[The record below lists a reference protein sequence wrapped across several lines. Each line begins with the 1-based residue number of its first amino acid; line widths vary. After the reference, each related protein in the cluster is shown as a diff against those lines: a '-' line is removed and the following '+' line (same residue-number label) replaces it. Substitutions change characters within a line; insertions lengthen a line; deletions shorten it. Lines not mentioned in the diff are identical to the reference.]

1 MNTSVNPSVNPSCGE
16 APPDAGPAEGGGPA
30 ADAHPVN
37 IGICGLG
44 TVANGLVGLLCHERD
59 RLGQRIGRRLELK
72 RIASRTPKPDLVPEG
87 VHFSTN
93 LFDLVEDPE
102 VDMLVEL
109 IGGVNPALPLIE
121 RALELGKPVVTANKE
136 VLAKHGDALF
146 SLAAARGV
154 PIGFEASV
162 GGGIPIIKAMRESLA
177 GDQVM
182 RIVGIVNGTTNFIL
196 SRMAEKGASFEA
208 SLKEAQ
214 ELGFAEA
221 EPDYDIHGTDAA
233 HKIAILAAIAWGLAF
248 DVGRVHTE
256 GMHLIRAEDLDFA
269 TRLGYSIKHLGVAEM
284 DGNGVQTRVYP
295 ALVHQSNLLAQ
306 VRGVTNALEVSSQ
319 ALGKSLYI
327 GPGAGALPTAN
338 SVLADIIDIASGN
351 AHRPLWATG
360 ACVGRTPASEPSSS
374 FYLRAQVDDKTGVLA
389 HLAEAL
395 ASKGIG
401 IDTLL
406 QPEIGE
412 RAPKRSD
419 VASIVLVTHETM
431 EARMLEAVKLIE
443 AFPEV
448 RGEASLIRVYDG
460 D

>member
-1 MNTSVNPSVNPSCGE
+1 MS
-16 APPDAGPAEGGGPA
+16 PAQGGGLV
-30 ADAHPVN
+30 ADARPVNSPVN

-44 TVANGLVGLLCHERD
+44 TVASGLVGLFSQQSD
-59 RLGQRIGRRLELK
+59 RLSQRNGSPIALK

-87 VHFSTN
+87 VHFGTS

-109 IGGVNPALPLIE
+109 IGGVDPALPLIE

-146 SLAAARGV
+146 SLAADKGV

-177 GDQVM
+177 GDQVT

-196 SRMAEKGASFEA
+196 SRMAEQGASFEA
-208 SLKEAQ
+208 SLKQAQ
-214 ELGFAEA
+214 DLGFAEA
-221 EPDYDIHGTDAA
+221 EPDYDIQGTDAA

-248 DVGRVHTE
+248 DVNRVVAE
-256 GMHLIRAEDLDFA
+256 GMHLIRAEDLEFA
-269 TRLGYSIKHLGVAEM
+269 TRLGYSIKHLGVARA
-284 DGNGVQTRVYP
+284 DGSGIETRVYP
-295 ALVHQSNLLAQ
+295 ALVHQSNMLAQ
-306 VRGVTNALEVSSQ
+306 VRGVTNAVEVSSRF
-319 ALGKSLYI
+319 LGKSLYI

-351 AHRPLWATG
+351 AHRPIWAGG
-360 ACVGRTPASEPSSS
+360 ASSTRAPASHSSSS
-374 FYLRAQVDDKTGVLA
+374 FYLRVQVDDKTGVLA
-389 HLAEAL
+389 HLAEVL

-401 IDTLL
+401 IDALL

-419 VASIVLVTHETM
+419 EASIVLVTHETT
-431 EARMLEAVKLIE
+431 EAKMLEAVELIE

-448 RGEASLIRVYDG
+448 RGKASLIRVYDG

>member
-1 MNTSVNPSVNPSCGE
+1 MAS
-16 APPDAGPAEGGGPA
+16 
-30 ADAHPVN
+30 
-37 IGICGLG
+37 
-44 TVANGLVGLLCHERD
+44 GLVGLFSQQSD
-59 RLGQRIGRRLELK
+59 RLSQRTGSPIALK

-87 VHFSTN
+87 VHFGTS

-109 IGGVNPALPLIE
+109 IGGVDPALPLIE

-146 SLAAARGV
+146 SLAADKGV

-177 GDQVM
+177 GDQVT

-196 SRMAEKGASFEA
+196 SRMAEQGASFEA
-208 SLKEAQ
+208 SLKQAQ
-214 ELGFAEA
+214 DLGFAEA
-221 EPDYDIHGTDAA
+221 EPEYDIQGTDAA

-248 DVGRVHTE
+248 DVNRVVAE
-256 GMHLIRAEDLDFA
+256 GMHLIRAEDLEFA
-269 TRLGYSIKHLGVAEM
+269 ARLGYSIKHLGVARA
-284 DGNGVQTRVYP
+284 DGSGIETRVYP
-295 ALVHQSNLLAQ
+295 ALVHQSNMLAQ
-306 VRGVTNALEVSSQ
+306 VRGVTNAVEVSSRF
-319 ALGKSLYI
+319 LGKSLYI

-351 AHRPLWATG
+351 AHRPIWAGG
-360 ACVGRTPASEPSSS
+360 ASSTRAPASHSSSS
-374 FYLRAQVDDKTGVLA
+374 FYLRVQVDDKTGVLA
-389 HLAEAL
+389 HLAEVL

-401 IDTLL
+401 IDALL

-419 VASIVLVTHETM
+419 EASIVLVTHETT
-431 EARMLEAVKLIE
+431 EAKMLEAVELIE

-448 RGEASLIRVYDG
+448 RGKASLIRVYDG